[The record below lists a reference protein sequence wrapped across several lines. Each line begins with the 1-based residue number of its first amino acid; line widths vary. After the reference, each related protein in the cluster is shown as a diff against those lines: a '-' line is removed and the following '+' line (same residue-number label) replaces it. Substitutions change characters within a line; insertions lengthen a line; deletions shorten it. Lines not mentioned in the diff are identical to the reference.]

1 MHTNIIFLCK
11 IANESKK
18 KKIEV
23 LPVTGSD
30 AEQYKIVLMHLHT

>member
-11 IANESKK
+11 IANESK